1 MEIVNRKAR
10 HDYTVI
16 SEIEAGIEL
25 VGTEINSIRLGNANI
40 NDCYGRIKNNEVFL
54 INMFISRY
62 EEGNRFNH
70 DERRERKL
78 LLHKREIIRLDGSIS
93 KNKYTLV
100 FVSGTCRGAD
110 MLGERFAA
118 ENGYEIERYPA
129 DWKRFG
135 KSAGFDWGL
144 FSSNISSLC
153 FLTNLFIF
161 CILLILA

>member
-25 VGTEINSIRLGNANI
+25 VGTEIKSIRLGNANI

-54 INMFISRY
+54 INMFISKY

-100 FVSGTCRGAD
+100 PLKIYITRGKAKVL
-110 MLGERFAA
+110 LGVCAGKKKFDKREALKEKDLKRREYNRF
-118 ENGYEIERYPA
+118 
-129 DWKRFG
+129 
-135 KSAGFDWGL
+135 
-144 FSSNISSLC
+144 
-153 FLTNLFIF
+153 
-161 CILLILA
+161 